1 MALDKHIRAKR
12 IRQSWCGAVAVFA
25 IILSVLMGFTANV
38 ADAEEASVPETIQV
52 RPDIPYTAPW
62 SATQTQKLDFYSL
75 RAWNSSG
82 DGQGHPLVV
91 FIHGGA
97 WVHGDKSMSDRMPLV
112 SILLK
117 SGYAVASIDY
127 RLADESPWPAQIND
141 CKSAIRF
148 LRANAQSLGV
158 DGKKI
163 AVFGE
168 SAGAHL
174 AMLMDETYGEQFVD
188 TNDGNGTVSSDI
200 QAVISDYG
208 ISNVAEWGT
217 SSHDDSASAAYAKN
231 LLLGAGYTNEEAML
245 ASPIEY
251 VNADAKP
258 ILLVHGKNDSTV
270 DYRQTVALERSLRAV
285 GAKSVYSWYP
295 DNGPHSSV
303 DIFVKNIEAQLMYLD
318 FLSNVMPSEETAD
331 EKGIVS
337 VTRMYNTANGV
348 HMFSISKNEI
358 NVLNQDWT
366 GWRDEGHAFYVRQ
379 QAVTGSQNVTRLH
392 NPLTDDY
399 LYTTDESEVASLRV
413 AGWYSEGVF
422 FARQSGGVPV
432 YQLYNPNAGQ
442 HMLVTSQKELNNLMS
457 QGWIDEGVAFHAY
470 EAV

>member
-1 MALDKHIRAKR
+1 MVMDKRVRVKR
-12 IRQSWCGAVAVFA
+12 VCQSWRGAVAVLA
-25 IILSVLMGFTANV
+25 IVLSVLMGLTANV
-38 ADAEEASVPETIQV
+38 ANAEEAGVPETIQV
-52 RPDIPYTAPW
+52 RSDIPYMAPW

-75 RAWNSSG
+75 RAWNGSG
-82 DGQGHPLVV
+82 NGQGHPLVV
-91 FIHGGA
+91 FIHGGS

-127 RLADESPWPAQIND
+127 RLTGESPWPAQIND

-174 AMLMDETYGEQFVD
+174 AMLMDETYGEQFVNM
-188 TNDGNGTVSSDI
+188 NDGNGTVSSDV

-217 SSHDDSASAAYAKN
+217 SSYDDSVSAAYAKN
-231 LLLGAGYTNEEAML
+231 LLLGAGYTNEQAML

-258 ILLVHGKNDSTV
+258 ILLVHGKNDSIV
-270 DYRQTVALERSLRAV
+270 DYHQTAALEQRLRAV
-285 GAKSVYSWYP
+285 GAKLVYSWYP

-303 DIFVKNIEAQLMYLD
+303 EIFIKNIEAQLRYLN
-318 FLSNVMPSEETAD
+318 FLSNAMPSGETAD
-331 EKGIVS
+331 EEGLVS
-337 VTRMYNTANGV
+337 VARMYNVANGV

-358 NVLNQDWT
+358 NVLDQDWT
-366 GWRDEGHAFYVRQ
+366 GWRDEGHAFYVQRQ
-379 QAVTGSQNVTRLH
+379 AFAGGQSVSRLR
-392 NPLTDDY
+392 NPLTGDY
-399 LYTTDESEVASLRV
+399 LYTTNESEAASLRA
-413 AGWYSEGVF
+413 AGWYSEEVF
-422 FARQSGGVPV
+422 FARSSGGVSV
-432 YQLYNPNAGQ
+432 YRLYNPNAGQ
-442 HMLVTSQKELNNLMS
+442 HMLVTSQKELNDLMS
-457 QGWIDEGVAFHAY
+457 QGWIDEGIAFHAY